1 MCAHSLF
8 ECYIEV
14 LEVTEKV
21 SKSEQIRFQTDL
33 TRDYLSHIL
42 ETLVKTGFM
51 TNEDKNGYYLTDKG
65 KGVLSYSKSLEI
77 YSANNKENKSY
88 NAGLSENSYGLKYS
102 LIMLHLSHL

>member
-1 MCAHSLF
+1 MCARSLF

-51 TNEDKNGYYLTDKG
+51 TNEDKNEYYLTDKR
-65 KGVLSYSKSLEI
+65 KGVLSYSKSLEF
-77 YSANNKENKSY
+77 YRANNKENKSY
-88 NAGLSENSYGLKYS
+88 NAGLSENSARLF
-102 LIMLHLSHL
+102 